1 MVISVKLPID
11 NSIKTHHY
19 FKLINNSI
27 IAALTDLGIK
37 QSDNKG
43 VSIMDNRLTILKL
56 SEKVEAY
63 IEEVKK
69 INRVQYFNRKF
80 LG

>member
-1 MVISVKLPID
+1 
-11 NSIKTHHY
+11 
-19 FKLINNSI
+19 
-27 IAALTDLGIK
+27 
-37 QSDNKG
+37 
-43 VSIMDNRLTILKL
+43 MDNRLTILKL